1 MTELVQARYQPKVG
15 RAEQFSVDADPLDV
29 CNAVAKRL
37 GCRMLEADP
46 VGDAILAE
54 RARWDENGIAKE
66 EEKPALGTGIISGSF
81 EAKKPVDLF
90 SAPVSATVG
99 VRGTSVEAH
108 RKLKASG
115 KLTAQQEAVMAWL
128 RSRIGDATRQEISR
142 GSGIAINA
150 VCGRVKEL
158 MDAGEIVETGRRRC
172 RVTGETANPVTVV
185 P

>member
-1 MTELVQARYQPKVG
+1 MIVHGRYQPKVG
-15 RAEQFSVDADPLDV
+15 RSEPFSVDADPFDV

-54 RARWDENGIAKE
+54 RARWDEDGIAKK
-66 EEKPALGTGIISGSF
+66 EEKHALGTGIISGSF

-99 VRGTSVEAH
+99 VRETSIEAH

-128 RSRIGDATRQEISR
+128 RGRIGDATRQEISK

-150 VCGRVKEL
+150 VCGRVNEL
-158 MDAGEIVETGRRRC
+158 LEVGELRETRKRKC
-172 RVTGETANPVTVV
+172 RVTGETANALVV
-185 P
+185 V